1 MKTKE
6 QRFFL
11 LVIMLLVFTGTSF
24 AQTTHFITLHVDTQ
38 HLNNGN
44 NEKAFS
50 FSASP
55 GTAVE
60 NSEDP
65 EEFTII
71 VNENDEIEWE
81 GVSSSGAIVDI
92 EEIEIMDDATNPNRE
107 KVFKNKKNKGKKK
120 NGKKKVKEKVKAN
133 TKNNIYKYF
142 IRFTIGTFSFEIDPK
157 IKVGGSS

>member
-6 QRFFL
+6 QRIFL
-11 LVIMLLVFTGTSF
+11 LVIMLLVSTGISF
-24 AQTTHFITLHVDTQ
+24 AQTTHVVTLHVDTQ
-38 HLNNGN
+38 QLNNGN
-44 NEKAFS
+44 NKKAFS
-50 FSASP
+50 FSASR

-81 GVSSSGAIVDI
+81 GESSSGAIVDI
-92 EEIEIMDDATNPNRE
+92 EEIEILDDATKPNRE
-107 KVFKNKKNKGKKK
+107 KVFKNKKYKGKKK
-120 NGKKKVKEKVKAN
+120 NGKKKIKEKVKGN
-133 TKNNIYKYF
+133 TKNNVYKYL
-142 IRFTIGTFSFEIDPK
+142 IRFTIGTSSFEIDPK

>member
-1 MKTKE
+1 MTTKE
-6 QRFFL
+6 QRIFL
-11 LVIMLLVFTGTSF
+11 VLILVLVFTGISC
-24 AQTTHFITLHVDTQ
+24 AQTTHIVTLHVDTQ
-38 HLNNGN
+38 QLNNGN
-44 NEKAFS
+44 NKKAFS
-50 FSASP
+50 FSASQ

-60 NSEDP
+60 NSDDT

-92 EEIEIMDDATNPNRE
+92 EEIEIMDDTTNPNRE

-133 TKNNIYKYF
+133 TKNNVYKYF
-142 IRFTIGTFSFEIDPK
+142 IRFTIGTTSFEIDPK